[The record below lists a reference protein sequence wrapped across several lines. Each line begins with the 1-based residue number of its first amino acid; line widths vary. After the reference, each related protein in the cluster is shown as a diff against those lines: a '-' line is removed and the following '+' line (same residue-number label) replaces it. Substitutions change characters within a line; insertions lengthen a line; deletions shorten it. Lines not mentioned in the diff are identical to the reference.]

1 MDSVARHPPSLH
13 GVARVASPA
22 SAVLWGCS
30 DATSPFSPPSAFHL
44 GRRYRPFDGD
54 DVASQVPGVPLL
66 TCPAL
71 RPRWD
76 SRTLTLRMTVGV
88 GLHCFR
94 RLSPSCRCRSPLRS
108 HYPGASRCAH
118 AAFRLAYDVGSHT
131 CAFRGS
137 ITRPVR
143 SLSTL
148 RGFPSSTLESYS
160 HARLASGWWS
170 TFAGRDFHPSGTTER
185 FQNSSTFHSPF
196 PGLAWRKCKRVTH
209 WFWLAPEQT
218 ATEHTTNCA
227 TSSTGPVSTS

>member
-1 MDSVARHPPSLH
+1 M
-13 GVARVASPA
+13 
-22 SAVLWGCS
+22 
-30 DATSPFSPPSAFHL
+30 
-44 GRRYRPFDGD
+44 
-54 DVASQVPGVPLL
+54 ASQVPGVPLL

-148 RGFPSSTLESYS
+148 RGFPSSTSESYS

-196 PGLAWRKCKRVTH
+196 PGLAWRKCTCVKAEITPLSAPRGPRRSGYLPREQAPLGRELPPRRA
-209 WFWLAPEQT
+209 LARP
-218 ATEHTTNCA
+218 AGHRA
-227 TSSTGPVSTS
+227 